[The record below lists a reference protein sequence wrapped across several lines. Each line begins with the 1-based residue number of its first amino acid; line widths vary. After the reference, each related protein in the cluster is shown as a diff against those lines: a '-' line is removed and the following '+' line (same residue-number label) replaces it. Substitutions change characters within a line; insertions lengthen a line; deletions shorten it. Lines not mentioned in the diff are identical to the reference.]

1 MKKRYTKKGEF
12 ICRRQKSSDKSFS
25 LKESYRLAYF
35 EIMNRPA
42 YIIRKRKIN
51 NVIYVGRDK
60 GEANRL
66 LKFFNK

>member
-1 MKKRYTKKGEF
+1 MKKRKYKKGEF
-12 ICRRQKSSDKSFS
+12 ICRRQKPSDKAFS
-25 LKESYRLAYF
+25 LREGYQLAYF
-35 EIMNRPA
+35 RIMNRPA

-60 GEANRL
+60 READRL

>member
-1 MKKRYTKKGEF
+1 MKKRNTKKGEF
-12 ICRRQKSSDKSFS
+12 VCRRQKPSDKSFS

-35 EIMNRPA
+35 EVMNRPA

-51 NVIYVGRDK
+51 KVIYVGRDK
-60 GEANRL
+60 READRL